1 MRDIV
6 SDEIARV
13 QTIIIMTVTRK
24 SGFDQSLGI
33 QMKSCVSHLKA
44 LPDLTTRERA
54 WEGCWL
60 PDTECHYK

>member
-24 SGFDQSLGI
+24 SGLDKSLGI

-44 LPDLTTRERA
+44 LPDLTTRGQS